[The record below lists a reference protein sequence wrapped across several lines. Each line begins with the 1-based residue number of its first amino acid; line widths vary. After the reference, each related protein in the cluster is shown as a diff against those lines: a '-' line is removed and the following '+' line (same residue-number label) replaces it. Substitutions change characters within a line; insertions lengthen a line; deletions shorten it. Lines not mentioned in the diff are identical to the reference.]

1 MLRRKGKAIAK
12 KWDNDMDIWKI
23 LQLTMAIA
31 MIVLLIS
38 VFVIW
43 HNLGELWV
51 LYGEIAQQLLT
62 IFLNELGPG
71 VEA

>member
-1 MLRRKGKAIAK
+1 
-12 KWDNDMDIWKI
+12 MDIWKI

-31 MIVLLIS
+31 MILLLLGVS
-38 VFVIW
+38 VIW

>member
-1 MLRRKGKAIAK
+1 
-12 KWDNDMDIWKI
+12 MDIWKI

-62 IFLNELGPG
+62 IFLNKLGPG

>member
-1 MLRRKGKAIAK
+1 
-12 KWDNDMDIWKI
+12 MDIWKI

-31 MIVLLIS
+31 IVLILLSIS
-38 VFVIW
+38 VIW
-43 HNLGELWV
+43 YHLGELWV

-71 VEA
+71 LEA

>member
-1 MLRRKGKAIAK
+1 
-12 KWDNDMDIWKI
+12 MDIWKI

-31 MIVLLIS
+31 IIVILLGLS
-38 VFVIW
+38 LIW
-43 HNLGELWV
+43 HHLGELWL

-71 VEA
+71 LEA

>member
-1 MLRRKGKAIAK
+1 
-12 KWDNDMDIWKI
+12 MDIWKI

>member
-1 MLRRKGKAIAK
+1 
-12 KWDNDMDIWKI
+12 MDIWKI

-31 MIVLLIS
+31 MILLLLGVS
-38 VFVIW
+38 VIW
-43 HNLGELWV
+43 HNLAELWV